1 MDKDQGRKRCEGQ
14 RQRWQDYIGSTCSRI
29 FGKSK
34 ARKSLGGCLMDASGA
49 IES

>member
-1 MDKDQGRKRCEGQ
+1 MKDSQQ
-14 RQRWQDYIGSTCSRI
+14 WQDYIGSSCSRI

-34 ARKSLGGCLMDASGA
+34 TCKSLGGSLMDASGA